1 MLSQSESRLLH
12 ALKARSGREKHAAF
26 AVDGI
31 RVVEELLAAGLD
43 LKFAVVSP
51 TLEDSARGRT
61 LLENLGART
70 AVRTVTDREL
80 RELAETETPQGV
92 IAVAR
97 IPSAELDAVKPAAG
111 ALALVLDAVQDP
123 GNLGTLIRTADA
135 FAAACVIAL
144 PGTVDY
150 WNSKVVRAAAGSA
163 FRVPLVSAKDDQA
176 WRWLA
181 DHGFAICGADMDGT
195 DVRELGLNGR
205 IALVAGNEG
214 SGLRR
219 ETRSR
224 VTRTV
229 AIPMPG
235 RAESLNVAVATGI
248 LLYELNRTK

>member
-12 ALKARSGREKHAAF
+12 ALKARSGREKHTAF

-150 WNSKVVRAAAGSA
+150 WNPKVVRAAAGSA

-176 WRWLA
+176 WQWLA

-195 DVRELGLNGR
+195 DVRELGLSGR